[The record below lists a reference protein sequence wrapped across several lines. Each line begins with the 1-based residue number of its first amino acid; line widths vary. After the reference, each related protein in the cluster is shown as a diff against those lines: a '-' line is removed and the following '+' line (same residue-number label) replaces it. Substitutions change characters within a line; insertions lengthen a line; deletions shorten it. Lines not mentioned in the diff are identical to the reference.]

1 MVFIFNV
8 LTKESAREAFL
19 NSFEIM
25 KTVPGFQGI
34 KLYQYQDDKN
44 RFTCVEH
51 WDARE
56 NHSQH
61 VKDITPE
68 ISEAWLNLL
77 AAPPE
82 ILGFFDDVKSIGIV

>member
-19 NSFEIM
+19 NSFEMM

-34 KLYQYQDDKN
+34 KLYQNQDDKHK
-44 RFTCVEH
+44 FTCVEH
-51 WDARE
+51 WDTRE
-56 NHSQH
+56 SHSQH
-61 VKDITPE
+61 IEEITPE
-68 ISEAWLNLL
+68 ISETWLSLL
-77 AAPPE
+77 AGKPE